1 MPLFGKP
8 SAAMPEEMPHTAGGP
23 VASFSRGGAPVDRV
37 GQLAAKGFAETE
49 MIDVLRKEGYSADEI
64 DKALTEALK
73 SGITGQS
80 QQMQIQQQPQQFG
93 QFEMPVQMQQTQLPE
108 LPAEFMQQQ
117 QMPEIP
123 ETSLPEQYYYP
134 AQQFSPEEFVDL
146 AIRERM
152 GEVDSKMNE
161 FVLKYQELDKRMEGV
176 YEQLSDISKSRSTE
190 QQQILAK
197 IDSFKDTIDD
207 ISITIGSLE
216 KAFKETLPSMI
227 EAVRALTDI
236 AQRMKS
242 EA

>member
-1 MPLFGKP
+1 MQLFGKT
-8 SAAMPEEMPHTAGGP
+8 AAGRPEEMPPPAGGP
-23 VASFSRGGAPVDRV
+23 PVSFGRGGAPVDRV
-37 GQLAAKGFAETE
+37 GQLAAKGFAEPE

-64 DKALTEALK
+64 DKALTEAVK
-73 SGITGQS
+73 SGISGQP
-80 QQMQIQQQPQQFG
+80 QQMQMQQPPQQFS
-93 QFEMPVQMQQTQLPE
+93 MPAQMQQTQLPE

-161 FVLKYQELDKRMEGV
+161 FVMKYQELDKRMEEV
-176 YEQLSDISKSRSTE
+176 YEQVSEISKNRSTE

-236 AQRMKS
+236 AQRVRT

>member
-1 MPLFGKP
+1 MQLFGKP
-8 SAAMPEEMPHTAGGP
+8 AAARPEEMPAAAG
-23 VASFSRGGAPVDRV
+23 ASFGRGSVPIDRI
-37 GQLAAKGFAETE
+37 GQMAARGFAEPE
-49 MIDVLRKEGYSADEI
+49 MIDVLRKEGYAADEI
-64 DKALTEALK
+64 DKALTGAVK
-73 SGITGQS
+73 SGISGQ
-80 QQMQIQQQPQQFG
+80 QQMPQPPQQFG
-93 QFEMPVQMQQTQLPE
+93 QFGMPAQMQQTQLPE

-134 AQQFSPEEFVDL
+134 EQQFSPEEFVDL

-152 GEVDSKMNE
+152 GTVDSKMNE
-161 FVLKYQELDKRMEGV
+161 FVIKYQELDKRMQEV
-176 YEQLSDISKSRSTE
+176 YEQVSDISKTRSTE
-190 QQQILAK
+190 QQQIIAK

-227 EAVRALTDI
+227 EAIRALTDI
-236 AQRMKS
+236 AQRMKT